1 MLIKSGKKVLNG
13 GRLTAGVQAYDLLI
27 IFILELIRH
36 RLNPANLL
44 IPVQIIAH
52 NAPAWK
58 LRVHG
63 CFAPRGQQLRQRRVK
78 FSGKPSFT

>member
-13 GRLTAGVQAYDLLI
+13 GCLTAGVQAYDLLI

-44 IPVQIIAH
+44 
-52 NAPAWK
+52 N
-58 LRVHG
+58 
-63 CFAPRGQQLRQRRVK
+63 
-78 FSGKPSFT
+78 SGSDSISFFITKTGIGLLGIELLKCHILI

>member
-13 GRLTAGVQAYDLLI
+13 GRLTAGVQAYGLLI

-44 IPVQIIAH
+44 IPVQTISH
-52 NAPAWK
+52 FLSLK
-58 LRVHG
+58 RVSG
-63 CFAPRGQQLRQRRVK
+63 C
-78 FSGKPSFT
+78 